1 MYENRQY
8 IFRFNS
14 ASLHTGV
21 NLRISGNDYP
31 NLSQSEQAE
40 LQASFAQ
47 LMKKSLIAYLLNVF
61 QNITQKHI
69 SARLAVAL
77 FHEANIDCVNG
88 GLMHLKVS
96 MC

>member
-1 MYENRQY
+1 M
-8 IFRFNS
+8 
-14 ASLHTGV
+14 SLHTGI
-21 NLRISGNDYP
+21 NLRISGNDCP

-47 LMKKSLIAYLLNVF
+47 LTKRSVTAYLLNVCF
-61 QNITQKHI
+61 QILHV
-69 SARLAVAL
+69 SARLAVAS
-77 FHEANIDCVNG
+77 FHEMNNDCING